1 MLVALPSRMA
11 LALALCGLLYAMQP
25 GACLGAGKAVHG
37 TFSASLPFSRLG
49 EQGRPEG
56 LCPEIADGLAG
67 RRIHHAPLRR
77 EAAGMFLRAGLVD
90 FYFAF
95 AGKEEAPPQ
104 GLAFGPAVLE
114 SCLVIVARDAET
126 GLDCIRSFKPVGVL
140 AGGWEEQALAGLRSR
155 TGGHCRVRLYPSR
168 AALALALA
176 RGDVASVLAP
186 ACTASALQDACR
198 GLDLDVSAP
207 VRDCGAGVLVP
218 VFREDDAGARR
229 LFAAELERF
238 RQSGALARVL
248 RRWGLEAFG
257 AAGNRN

>member
-1 MLVALPSRMA
+1 MLVAALRLMA
-11 LALALCGLLYAMQP
+11 LGLVLLVFLPASCLA
-25 GACLGAGKAVHG
+25 AGKAVHG
-37 TFSASLPFSRLG
+37 FFVASLPFSRLDA
-49 EQGRPEG
+49 QGQPEG
-56 LCPEIADGLAG
+56 LCPEIAEGLAG
-67 RRIHHAPLRR
+67 GLIHHVPLRR
-77 EAAGMFLRAGLVD
+77 EAAGMLLRAGIVD

-95 AGKEEAPPQ
+95 VGEEEAPPQ

-114 SCLVIVARDAET
+114 SGLVIVARDEEK
-126 GLDCIRSFKPVGVL
+126 GLDCIRSFRPVGVL

-176 RGDVASVLAP
+176 KGDVASVLAP
-186 ACTASALQDACR
+186 ECTASALQDACR

-218 VFREDDAGARR
+218 VFREDDASARR

-248 RRWGLEAFG
+248 LRWGLESFG